1 MCATFKLFKNFQFH
15 RTSILLAYIWYV
27 SLSRDFFIILYFD
40 FIILHHYLLTYIGTN
55 PRSKLDSN
63 LKSSV

>member
-1 MCATFKLFKNFQFH
+1 MCATFKLIKNFQFH

-40 FIILHHYLLTYIGTN
+40 FIILHHYLLTYIGT
-55 PRSKLDSN
+55 KLDSN
-63 LKSSV
+63 LKSSI